1 MAKDTV
7 DLGVGEAKVDLE
19 KYTELVLKVDEAQDK
34 IKEMEKLSKELQIAT
49 KAAKPVEKFSLGA
62 LFRDENDIN
71 EKAIVGFAS
80 FFMMVCFGI
89 VDLVTGWTGQ
99 DFSISDTIYTS
110 FVVVTLGCFGIS
122 EAGKAFSS
130 KQ

>member
-1 MAKDTV
+1 MKKT
-7 DLGVGEAKVDLE
+7 
-19 KYTELVLKVDEAQDK
+19 
-34 IKEMEKLSKELQIAT
+34 
-49 KAAKPVEKFSLGA
+49 
-62 LFRDENDIN
+62 
-71 EKAIVGFAS
+71 IVGFAS